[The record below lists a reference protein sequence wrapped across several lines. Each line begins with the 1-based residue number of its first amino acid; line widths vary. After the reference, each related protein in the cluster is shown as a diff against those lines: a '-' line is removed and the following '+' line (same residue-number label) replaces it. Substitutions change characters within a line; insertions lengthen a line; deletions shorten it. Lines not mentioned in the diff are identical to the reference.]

1 MATNGVTAKRLE
13 KKLQVLLGLVIAAF
27 AVLFIRLAYLQ
38 LVEADKYQMMAQQN
52 HLRLIPIMAP
62 RGEILDRNGVRI
74 VGNQPVYTI
83 SFAYLGIKD
92 TDRVIA
98 RLARIL
104 VGEKT
109 FQGMS
114 VAEIEQEIHKKLNE
128 QKLRLYE
135 PVPIADKVSSETVS
149 RIEEQRLELP
159 GVLIDVRPVRHYPYG
174 DLLVPTLGYVGI
186 MDQKELE
193 ENKDKGYRLGD
204 SWGKDGLE
212 KSFESYLRG
221 QRGAR
226 QVEVDAQGQPVRDL
240 GVKEPVPGN
249 NLVLTIDAR
258 LQRAVQDA
266 LARGI
271 ARVQK
276 EGYSQA
282 RAGAAVVL
290 DVHTGEILA
299 LASHPTYDPTIF
311 TRDLSRKEWNAAW
324 AKITRDQSLLNRAI
338 ALYPPGSTFKMVVAA
353 AALELGKITPQFAI
367 NDTGRYKY
375 KVDWKPGGHG
385 RVDVVR
391 ALKVSC
397 DTFFWTVGVMLG
409 PESIARYARE
419 FGLGQKTG
427 LELPGE
433 HAGRIPG
440 PEQKYNLWKPLL
452 DSVQKQMDDIR
463 KEYEKRL
470 AGAGEGEKA
479 ALEREMNR
487 RLAPL
492 QDRYNK
498 IEWELKWRE
507 YDTLDMAIGQG
518 NNYYTPLQLAN
529 YVAAIAN
536 GGVLYKPY
544 LVKKVVAPDGQ
555 TVAQFSPQE
564 IRRVNVSSRTL
575 EILRQGMHEV
585 TLPPDG
591 TAAGVLAGTGYS
603 SAAKTGTAEVHGH
616 DNHALFVAFAP
627 YEKPEVAL
635 AVVVEYGGQGS
646 SAAGSVAREILDAYF
661 DLKNAPPTA
670 GLSAAGEQAKEG
682 QATGTVHGV
691 HAPSPGFQPPRSTGG
706 SGNVQ
711 PRRTTAP
718 ADVPVASPGRQGQDS
733 SPGPPAGGSTP
744 DAGTGESPPGGVQ
757 TPAQGSRQAPANGG
771 VQPPANGG
779 AQEPLDDRANHQPN
793 G

>member
-1 MATNGVTAKRLE
+1 MATDGIITSRKVE

-27 AVLFIRLAYLQ
+27 ALLFLRLAYLQ
-38 LVEADKYQMMAQQN
+38 LVEADKYKMMAQQN
-52 HLRLIPIMAP
+52 HLRLIPIAAP
-62 RGEILDRNGVRI
+62 RGEIFDRNGVRI

-83 SFAYLGIKD
+83 SFAYLGVED

-104 VGEKT
+104 VGEKS
-109 FQGMS
+109 FQGKT
-114 VAEIEQEIHKKLNE
+114 AEEIEQEIHKKLKE

-135 PVPIADKVSSETVS
+135 PVPVADKVSSETVS

-193 ENKDKGYRLGD
+193 ENKDKGYTLGD

-221 QRGAR
+221 RRGAR

-240 GVKEPVPGN
+240 GVKEPVPGD
-249 NLVLTIDAR
+249 NLVLTVDAR

-290 DVHTGEILA
+290 DVRTGEILA

-311 TRDLSRKEWNAAW
+311 TRDLSPQEWNEAW
-324 AKITRDQSLLNRAI
+324 AKISRDQSLLNRAL

-353 AALELGKITPQFAI
+353 AALEMGKITSRFSI
-367 NDTGRYKY
+367 YDTGRYKY
-375 KVDWKPGGHG
+375 KMDWKPGGHG

-397 DTFFWTVGVMLG
+397 DTFFWTVGAMLG
-409 PESIARYARE
+409 PEPIARYARE

-427 LELPGE
+427 VELPGE

-440 PEQKYNLWKPLL
+440 PEQKYKLWKPLL
-452 DSVQKQMDDIR
+452 DNVQRQMDEIR

-470 AGAGEGEKA
+470 AGAGEGERA

-492 QDRYNK
+492 QEQYSK
-498 IEWELKWRE
+498 IEWELTWRE
-507 YDTLDMAIGQG
+507 YDTLDMSIGQG

-529 YVAAIAN
+529 YIAAIAN
-536 GGVLYKPY
+536 GGTLYKPY
-544 LVKKVVAPDGQ
+544 LVKEVVAPDGQ
-555 TVAQFSPQE
+555 TVARFSPRV
-564 IRRVNVSSRTL
+564 IRRVDVSSKTL
-575 EILRQGMHEV
+575 EIIRRGMREV
-585 TLPPDG
+585 ALPPDG
-591 TAAGVLAGTGYS
+591 TAAGVFAGAEYS
-603 SAAKTGTAEVHGH
+603 VAAKTGTAEVHGH

-635 AVVVEYGGQGS
+635 AVVVEYGGHGS

-661 DLKNAPPTA
+661 SLKKAPPTA
-670 GLSAAGEQAKEG
+670 GLSKEKAAGTQQAAPAPERPAASSG
-682 QATGTVHGV
+682 NNRPGRAAAAPQ
-691 HAPSPGFQPPRSTGG
+691 APSGGAGRGSSSGQPAGVTP
-706 SGNVQ
+706 
-711 PRRTTAP
+711 P
-718 ADVPVASPGRQGQDS
+718 ADSGG
-733 SPGPPAGGSTP
+733 GTPA
-744 DAGTGESPPGGVQ
+744 AGSPPNEEETV
-757 TPAQGSRQAPANGG
+757 APPGAGN
-771 VQPPANGG
+771 QPPANGNSPSPSGG
-779 AQEPLDDRANHQPN
+779 APEAPGEGEGQ
-793 G
+793 

>member
-1 MATNGVTAKRLE
+1 MVINGGTARNLE
-13 KKLQVLLGLVIAAF
+13 KKLQVLLGLVMAAF
-27 AVLFIRLAYLQ
+27 VVLTIRLAYLQ
-38 LVEADKYQMMAQQN
+38 LVEAGKYQVMAQQN

-62 RGEILDRNGVRI
+62 RGEIIDRNGVRI
-74 VGNQPVYTI
+74 VGNQPVYAI
-83 SFAYLGIKD
+83 SFAYLGVKD

-98 RLARIL
+98 RLAQIL
-104 VGEKT
+104 VGEKS

-114 VAEIEQEIHKKLNE
+114 VGEIEQEIHKKLDE

-135 PVPIADKVSSETVS
+135 PVPIAENVSSETVS

-159 GVLIDVRPVRHYPYG
+159 GVLIDVRPVRYYPYG

-212 KSFESYLRG
+212 KSFEPYLRG
-221 QRGAR
+221 QQGAR

-240 GVKEPVPGN
+240 GVKEPVPGD

-258 LQRAVQDA
+258 LQRAAQDA

-271 ARVQK
+271 ARLQK
-276 EGYSQA
+276 EGYGQA

-290 DVHTGEILA
+290 DVRTGEILA
-299 LASHPTYDPTIF
+299 IASHPTYDPTIF
-311 TRDLSRKEWNAAW
+311 TRDLSPKEWNEAW

-367 NDTGRYKY
+367 NDTGHYKY
-375 KVDWKPGGHG
+375 KVDWKPSGHG
-385 RVDVVR
+385 KVDVVR
-391 ALKVSC
+391 AIKVSC
-397 DTFFWTVGVMLG
+397 DTFFWTVGAMLG
-409 PESIARYARE
+409 PEPIAHYARE

-433 HAGRIPG
+433 YAGRIPG

-463 KEYEKRL
+463 KEYEKRM
-470 AGAGEGEKA
+470 AGAGEGEKE
-479 ALEREMNR
+479 ALEREMNS

-492 QDRYNK
+492 QERYDK
-498 IEWELKWRE
+498 IEWELQWRE

-536 GGVLYKPY
+536 GGILYKPY

-555 TVAQFSPQE
+555 VVAEFSPRE
-564 IRRVNVSSRTL
+564 LHRVNVSSRTL
-575 EILRQGMHEV
+575 EILRRGMHEA

-591 TAAGVLAGTGYS
+591 TAAGVFAGASYS
-603 SAAKTGTAEVHGH
+603 AAAKTGTAEVHGH

-635 AVVVEYGGQGS
+635 AVVVEYGGHGS
-646 SAAGSVAREILDAYF
+646 SAAGSVGREILDAYF
-661 DLKNAPPTA
+661 AMKNQPSNT
-670 GLSAAGEQAKEG
+670 GLVNQQKPAQE
-682 QATGTVHGV
+682 QATGAV
-691 HAPSPGFQPPRSTGG
+691 HAVPAPS
-706 SGNVQ
+706 
-711 PRRTTAP
+711 
-718 ADVPVASPGRQGQDS
+718 
-733 SPGPPAGGSTP
+733 
-744 DAGTGESPPGGVQ
+744 
-757 TPAQGSRQAPANGG
+757 
-771 VQPPANGG
+771 
-779 AQEPLDDRANHQPN
+779 
-793 G
+793 